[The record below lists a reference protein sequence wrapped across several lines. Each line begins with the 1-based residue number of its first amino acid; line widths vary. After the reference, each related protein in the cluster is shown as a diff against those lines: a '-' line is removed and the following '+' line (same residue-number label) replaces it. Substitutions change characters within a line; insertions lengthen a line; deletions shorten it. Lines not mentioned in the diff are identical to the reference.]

1 LGLFINTLPLYL
13 RLEESSPLVQ
23 WLLDQQAAQAE
34 QDAHGHVGLSDIQAY
49 IGQVGKEL
57 FEAMFIYEN
66 YANDSQKN
74 TGKDLNQTGSENQDG
89 THYTIS
95 LLAMPGTKLLLRLTF
110 NRARLDDAQAADLLA
125 RLSQLIEALPVIA
138 KTPLAAIPLTTLS

>member
-1 LGLFINTLPLYL
+1 YL

-34 QDAHGHVGLSDIQAY
+34 QDAHGHVGLALIQKLA
-49 IGQVGKEL
+49 GFAGEPL
-57 FEAMFIYEN
+57 FEAMFTYEN
-66 YANDSQKN
+66 YPIDATVNQSLGELKISDSQGIDGN
-74 TGKDLNQTGSENQDG
+74 HYPVALIILTGEELV
-89 THYTIS
+89 
-95 LLAMPGTKLLLRLTF
+95 LRLIF